1 MFIWA
6 QASRTACGDLVMSEP
21 ISRFASRYASRRAH
35 GGLLEQFRGREDV
48 LLVPFPHPAEGAV
61 GALARVVDE
70 LHGTRNSVPQPD
82 VAPPN
87 SSVTPCLAKSCLTQS
102 HAETTS
108 TTGVEKSFCGKDA
121 AVHSH
126 RVFGCLVLSSATSA
140 VVFGNSSNTRRL
152 SRRAKTVVSAT
163 TAHRTATY
171 LAMVSVF
178 PRRVSEGRCA
188 SMAPSL
194 NAFRRFDASSS
205 KSFGIVKMAAQRP
218 FRRRA
223 RGCAR
228 ETSDGRIAS
237 VDESERNGGWAAARR
252 EEDQLRRQRRIR
264 SSRTPT
270 VTTGAAGGNNDIRQ
284 SGEKAQSR
292 YFPSDEEGCAGRAP
306 ERSRR
311 RTDAERLG
319 SRGCPR
325 VPCRARASA
334 PAPRRGAPSSPSE
347 ETHGRM
353 TWKYPKAIHL
363 R

>member
-1 MFIWA
+1 
-6 QASRTACGDLVMSEP
+6 
-21 ISRFASRYASRRAH
+21 
-35 GGLLEQFRGREDV
+35 
-48 LLVPFPHPAEGAV
+48 
-61 GALARVVDE
+61 
-70 LHGTRNSVPQPD
+70 
-82 VAPPN
+82 
-87 SSVTPCLAKSCLTQS
+87 
-102 HAETTS
+102 
-108 TTGVEKSFCGKDA
+108 
-121 AVHSH
+121 VHSH

-252 EEDQLRRQRRIR
+252 EEDQLRWQRRIR
-264 SSRTPT
+264 SSRDPNRHH
-270 VTTGAAGGNNDIRQ
+270 GGGGRKQRHSAI
-284 SGEKAQSR
+284 GGKSR

-347 ETHGRM
+347 ETHGWM
-353 TWKYPKAIHL
+353 TWKYRKRSTFGRTDVSRLMNDKIT
-363 R
+363 